1 MRLSYDSWN
10 CKCRCVEVWC
20 RTLIYIQRISSKYI
34 HIYTVASNKIP
45 VYAVGSE
52 TGVILFLYNVILYLL
67 RCVEQIYKHSISV
80 CICPPVC
87 VSARLFRLSFLCLRL
102 KAPEALCF
110 RVVCPSVRPKPEIPS
125 FDLYM
130 GPLVHR
136 TNRNRFTACPSVR
149 PERFPG
155 ICRRMHG
162 GIGLKFYML
171 MYLDHLQNWLVHGC
185 GLLIFLIL
193 ALFYLVKRVRFGV
206 SGHFPENARRE
217 WPGILHADISWPP
230 SELITL
236 RPQSV
241 DFCNFGTILT

>member
-1 MRLSYDSWN
+1 MLY
-10 CKCRCVEVWC
+10 CTFCAV
-20 RTLIYIQRISSKYI
+20 SSKSINTPYLSA
-34 HIYTVASNKIP
+34 YVR
-45 VYAVGSE
+45 
-52 TGVILFLYNVILYLL
+52 LYV
-67 RCVEQIYKHSISV
+67 
-80 CICPPVC
+80 CPPVSS
-87 VSARLFRLSFLCLRL
+87 VYLFYASALRPRRHYVFGLSVR
-102 KAPEALCF
+102 
-110 RVVCPSVRPKPEIPS
+110 PSVRPKPEIPS

-136 TNRNRFTACPSVR
+136 TNRNHFTACPSVR

-206 SGHFPENARRE
+206 SGHFPENAWRD
-217 WPGILHADISWPP
+217 WPEILHADVSWPS
-230 SELITL
+230 SELISSWL
-236 RPQSV
+236 WSV
-241 DFCNFGTILT
+241 DFSNFGTILT